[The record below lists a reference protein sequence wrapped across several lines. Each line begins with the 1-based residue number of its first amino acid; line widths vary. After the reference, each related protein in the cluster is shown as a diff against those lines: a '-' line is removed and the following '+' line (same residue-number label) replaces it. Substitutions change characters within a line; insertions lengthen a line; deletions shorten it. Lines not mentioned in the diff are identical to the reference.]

1 MPGSRRARRVPR
13 ALPVRAAAGLAVL
26 VLAAAGCGGG
36 DGGGGGPEG
45 VVRASWGDPQHP
57 LEPANTNEVQG
68 GKVLDMIFRGLK
80 RYDPETGEA
89 KNAMAKSITT
99 DDQRTFTVTIEDGWT
114 FSDGTP
120 VTAQSYVDAWNYG
133 AHVDNAQIGSYFF
146 QFIEGYEDVHPADEN
161 TEPSADTMSG
171 LEVVDEHT
179 FTVRLTEPFSLW
191 PETLGYAA
199 YAPLP
204 RAFFD
209 DHDAWLDK
217 PVGNG
222 PYRIDSYQR
231 GQSMKLVR
239 NDRYAGDD
247 KPKNDG
253 VELRVYTDNNTAYT
267 DLQAGNLD
275 LIDDVPASQL
285 KNAEQ
290 DLGDRYLNQ
299 PAGIL
304 QTVSFPLYD
313 RDWQGDDGRKLRAGL
328 SMAIDREEITSR
340 IYQDTR
346 TPATDFTSPVLG
358 EAGGYQEGLCGEVCE
373 YHPDR
378 AKELIEEAGGLPGG
392 KVTISSNVD
401 TGSHRQWMD
410 AVCNSINNALDD
422 SDACTVNPV
431 PTFADFRNRVT
442 GHEMTGMFRT
452 GWQMDYPLI
461 QNFLQPLYYTDASSN
476 DSGYSSDRFDELIDE
491 ANAADDELAAVDTF
505 KEAERQLV
513 EDLPAIPLWYQN
525 GTAGYSERLSDV
537 RLNPFSVPVF
547 TDIRV
552 S

>member
-1 MPGSRRARRVPR
+1 
-13 ALPVRAAAGLAVL
+13 
-26 VLAAAGCGGG
+26 
-36 DGGGGGPEG
+36 

-80 RYDPETGEA
+80 RYHPESGEA
-89 KNAMAKSITT
+89 EDAMAESIETE
-99 DDQRTFTVTIEDGWT
+99 DQQNFTVTIEDGWT

-120 VTAQSYVDAWNYG
+120 VTADSYVDAWNHG
-133 AHVDNAQIGSYFF
+133 AHLDNAQVGSYFF

-161 TEPSADTMSG
+161 AQARAETMSG

-209 DHDAWLDK
+209 DHDAWLEK
-217 PVGNG
+217 PIGNG
-222 PYRIDSYQR
+222 PYKIDSYSR
-231 GQSMKLVR
+231 SRSMRLSVYEEYQGEDKAR
-239 NDRYAGDD
+239 NE
-247 KPKNDG
+247 G

-285 KNAEQ
+285 QNAEN
-290 DLGDRYLNQ
+290 DLGDRYINQ
-299 PAGIL
+299 PAGII

-313 RDWQGDDGRKLRAGL
+313 DAWAGEDGARLRRGL
-328 SMAIDREEITSR
+328 SMAINREEITSR
-340 IYQDTR
+340 IYHDTR
-346 TPATDFTSPVLG
+346 TPASDFTSPVLG
-358 EAGGYQEGLCGEVCE
+358 DAGGYEEGLCGEVCR
-373 YHPDR
+373 YDPDR
-378 AKELIEEAGGLPGG
+378 AKQLIEEAGGLPGG
-392 KVTISSNVD
+392 GITLTSNVD

-410 AVCNSINNALDD
+410 AVCNSVNNALDD
-422 SDACTVNPV
+422 TGACTVNPV

-442 GHEMTGMFRT
+442 GQEMTGMFRT

-476 DSGYSSDRFDELIDE
+476 DSGYSSEEFDGLIDE
-491 ANAADDELAAVDTF
+491 ANSAESEEDAIETF
-505 KEAERQLV
+505 QEAEEVLV
-513 EDLPAIPLWYQN
+513 QDLPAIPLWYQN
-525 GTAGYSERLSDV
+525 GTAGYSERLDDV
-537 RLNPFSVPVF
+537 TLNPFSVPVF
-547 TDIRV
+547 TDIKV